1 VPHGAA
7 ARVDGGRAMSR
18 TIPALLLAVLPV
30 PAAFSQVDFSGAWDH
45 PGLFGQEDF
54 NDRGQGPEIG
64 DYLGLPL
71 NEAGMRKAETYSGS
85 WLSVPEHQCTPHP
98 AAYQLWG
105 PNTLVVDTQF
115 DAVRRVAEAI
125 RLEGTFGID
134 RIVWMDGRPHP
145 APEALHTFEG
155 FSTGHWE
162 GDSLVVETTHM
173 KAGWLRRNGT
183 PTSERARML
192 EYFTRYDDYL
202 LVTTLVDDPVYF
214 AEPFV
219 RTTEY
224 LPTERPAPV
233 LGDPFTRNDGPTFY
247 KCFPAEETTAGKYY
261 VPHYLPG
268 ENELLDEFSSKYSV
282 PRWAM
287 AVGAATMYPEFASL
301 LERSGNSSV
310 SAEPAVIPAR
320 DPAPDGIRSMYVK
333 GQIWAIFG
341 AGGNITV
348 QIGDEGV
355 LVVDTGTAEMAPEVR
370 EEIRRLAGDRPIR
383 YVITTHFHDDH
394 TGGNVVLAN
403 EPEQRAAILAHE
415 NVGLRLI
422 ESGAEAGTL
431 IMDTFY
437 GDSKEIYF
445 NGEPIEIIHVPAAH
459 TDGDSIVFFRGSDVI
474 SAGGVISTT
483 SFPSFNVGQGGSAN
497 GLLAALNRILDIT
510 VAETRGQG
518 GTIVVPGHGRLYD
531 ETDVA
536 EYRDMLTIIRD
547 RIQSAIDKG
556 ESLREVLRER
566 PALDYSGIYDASGG
580 PWTTE
585 AFIEAVYQD
594 LGGAR

>member
-1 VPHGAA
+1 MKRYELFV
-7 ARVDGGRAMSR
+7 
-18 TIPALLLAVLPV
+18 LLFVAPLTVAY
-30 PAAFSQVDFSGAWDH
+30 AQVDFTGAWDH

-64 DYLGLPL
+64 DFLGLPL
-71 NEAGMRKAETYSGS
+71 NEAGMRKAESYSGS

-98 AAYQLWG
+98 AAYQMWG
-105 PNTLVVDTQF
+105 PNTLVVNTQF
-115 DAVRRVAEAI
+115 DSVRRVAEAI
-125 RLEGTFGID
+125 RLDGTFGID

-145 APEALHTFEG
+145 VPEALHTFQG
-155 FSTGHWE
+155 YSTGRWE

-192 EYFTRYDDYL
+192 EYFTRFDDYL
-202 LVTTLVDDPVYF
+202 LVTTIVDDPVYF
-214 AEPFV
+214 AEPFI

-224 LPTERPAPV
+224 LPTDRPAPV

-247 KCFPAEETTAGKYY
+247 KCFPAEETTAGPYY

-268 ENELLDEFSSKYSV
+268 ENELLDDFSDKYAV

-287 AVGAATMYPEFASL
+287 AAGAPTMYPEFAAAI
-301 LERSGNSSV
+301 ENGDDSV
-310 SAEPAVIPAR
+310 VAPPANVPMS
-320 DPAPDGIRSMYVK
+320 DPATDRIRSMHVK
-333 GQIWAIFG
+333 GQVWAIFG

-355 LVVDTGTAEMAPEVR
+355 LVVDTGTSEMAPAVR

-383 YVITTHFHDDH
+383 YVISTHFHADH
-394 TGGNVVLAN
+394 TGGNVLLASEPDQLAAVLG
-403 EPEQRAAILAHE
+403 HE

-422 ESGAEAGTL
+422 ETGAEAGEL

-437 GDSKEIYF
+437 GDSKAIYF
-445 NGEPIEIIHVPAAH
+445 NGEAIEIIHVASAH
-459 TDGDSIVFFRGSDVI
+459 TDSDSLVFFRGSDVV

-483 SFPSFNVGQGGSAN
+483 SFPSFSAEQGGSVN

-510 VAETRGQG
+510 VAATRGQG
-518 GTIVVPGHGRLYD
+518 GTIVIPGHGRLYD

-536 EYRDMLTIIRD
+536 EYRDMLNIVRD
-547 RIQSAIDKG
+547 RIQSAIDDG
-556 ESLREVLRER
+556 DSLREVVRSR
-566 PALDYSGIYDASGG
+566 PALDYSGIYDAGSG
-580 PWTTE
+580 PWTTATFVE
-585 AFIEAVYQD
+585 AIYRD
-594 LGGAR
+594 LGGDR

>member
-1 VPHGAA
+1 MK
-7 ARVDGGRAMSR
+7 RYQWF
-18 TIPALLLAVLPV
+18 ALLLAAPAS
-30 PAAFSQVDFSGAWDH
+30 AAFAQVDFTGAWDH

-64 DYLGLPL
+64 DFLGLPL
-71 NEAGMRKAETYSGS
+71 NEAGMRKAESYSGS

-98 AAYQLWG
+98 AAYQMWG
-105 PNTLVVDTQF
+105 PNTLVVNTQF
-115 DAVRRVAEAI
+115 DSVRRAAEAI

-145 APEALHTFEG
+145 VPEALHTFQG
-155 FSTGHWE
+155 YSTGRWE

-192 EYFTRYDDYL
+192 EYFTRFDDYL
-202 LVTTLVDDPVYF
+202 LVTTIVDDPVYF
-214 AEPFV
+214 AEPFI

-247 KCFPAEETTAGKYY
+247 KCFPAEETTASKYY

-268 ENELLDEFSSKYSV
+268 ENELLDEFSEKYAV

-287 AVGAATMYPEFASL
+287 AAGAPTMYPEFAAAI
-301 LERSGNSSV
+301 ESGDHDV
-310 SAEPAVIPAR
+310 AAPPAEAPMR
-320 DPAPDGIRSMYVK
+320 DPAPEGIRSMHVK
-333 GQIWAIFG
+333 GQLWAIFG
-341 AGGNITV
+341 AGGNISV

-355 LVVDTGTAEMAPEVR
+355 LVVDAGTSATAPAVR

-383 YVITTHFHDDH
+383 YVISTHFHGDH

-403 EPEQRAAILAHE
+403 EPDQLAAVLGHE

-422 ESGAEAGTL
+422 QTSAEAGEL
-431 IMDTFY
+431 IMDAFY
-437 GDSKEIYF
+437 GESKTIYF
-445 NGEPIEIIHVPAAH
+445 NGEAIEIIHLPSAH
-459 TDGDSIVFFRGSDVI
+459 TDSDSVVFFRGSDVV

-483 SFPSFNVGQGGSAN
+483 SFPSFNIEQGGSVN

-536 EYRDMLTIIRD
+536 EYRDMLNIVRD
-547 RIQSAIDKG
+547 RIQSAIDDG
-556 ESLREVLRER
+556 DSLREVLQSR
-566 PALDYSGIYDASGG
+566 PALDYSGIYDATGG
-580 PWTTE
+580 PWTTDAFVE
-585 AFIEAVYQD
+585 AIYRD
-594 LGGAR
+594 LGGDD

>member
-1 VPHGAA
+1 MK
-7 ARVDGGRAMSR
+7 RAHW
-18 TIPALLLAVLPV
+18 LFVLILSS
-30 PAAFSQVDFSGAWDH
+30 ASTAFAQVDFTGAWDH

-105 PNTLVVDTQF
+105 PNTLWVDEEF
-115 DAVRRVAEAI
+115 DRIRRVPEAI
-125 RLEGTFGID
+125 RLDGTFGID
-134 RIVWMDGRPHP
+134 RIIWMDGRPHP

-173 KAGWLRRNGT
+173 KPGWLRRNGT
-183 PTSERARML
+183 PTSERATML
-192 EYFTRYDDYL
+192 EYFTRFDDYL
-202 LVTTLVDDPVYF
+202 LVTTVVDDPVYF
-214 AEPFV
+214 AEPFI

-224 LPTERPAPV
+224 LPTARPAQA
-233 LGDPFTRNDGPTFY
+233 LGDPFQRNDGPVFY

-268 ENELLDEFSSKYSV
+268 ENDLLDDFSAKYSV
-282 PRWAM
+282 PRWVM
-287 AVGAATMYPEFASL
+287 AAGAPTMYPSFGPL
-301 LERSGNSSV
+301 LESG
-310 SAEPAVIPAR
+310 SARPVAAPPATVPPREAG
-320 DPAPDGIRSMYVK
+320 PPGVHSMHVK
-333 GQIWAIFG
+333 GKVWAIFG

-355 LVVDTGTAEMAPEVR
+355 LVVDTGTAEMASEVR
-370 EEIRRLAGDRPIR
+370 EEIRRLAGDKPIR
-383 YVITTHFHDDH
+383 YVIVTDFHADH
-394 TGGNVVLAN
+394 TGGNVELSN
-403 EPEQRAAILAHE
+403 EPLQRAAIIAHE

-422 ESGAEAGTL
+422 EAKAEAGNL

-437 GDSKEIYF
+437 GNSKEIRF
-445 NGEPIEIIHVPAAH
+445 NGEVIQIVHLPAAH
-459 TDGDSIVFFRGSDVI
+459 TDGDSLVFFRGSDVV

-483 SFPSFNVGQGGSAN
+483 SFPRFDPEEGGSVD
-497 GLLAALNRILDIT
+497 GLIAALNRILDIT
-510 VAETRGQG
+510 VSEYRSQG
-518 GTIVVPGHGRLYD
+518 GTIVIPGDGRLYD
-531 ETDVA
+531 QADVA

-547 RIQSAIDKG
+547 RIQAEIDDGK
-556 ESLREVLRER
+556 SLAEVKQSR
-566 PALDYSGIYDASGG
+566 PALDYSGIFDASGG
-580 PWTTE
+580 PWTTDT
-585 AFIEAVYQD
+585 FIEAIYRD
-594 LGGAR
+594 LAGR

>member
-1 VPHGAA
+1 MRRLTGYCIAA
-7 ARVDGGRAMSR
+7 
-18 TIPALLLAVLPV
+18 LAPLAAGLAPF
-30 PAAFSQVDFSGAWDH
+30 PAALAQVDFTGAWDH
-45 PGLFGQEDF
+45 PGIFGQEDV

-105 PNTLVVDTQF
+105 PNTLIVTTDF
-115 DAVRRVAEAI
+115 DRVGRVADAI
-125 RLEGTFGID
+125 RLDGTFGID
-134 RIVWMDGRPHP
+134 RIVWLDGRPHP
-145 APEALHTFEG
+145 PAEALHTFEG

-162 GDSLVVETTHM
+162 GDSLVVETSHM

-183 PTSERARML
+183 PTSERAHML

-202 LVTTLVDDPVYF
+202 LVTTIVDDPVYF

-224 LPTERPAPV
+224 LPTVRPAAA
-233 LGDPFTRNDGPTFY
+233 LGDPFTRNDGPVFY
-247 KCFPAEETTAGKYY
+247 KCFPAEETTAGPGY

-268 ENELLDEFSSKYSV
+268 ENELLDDFSDKYAV

-287 AVGAATMYPEFASL
+287 AVGAATMYPDFAAR
-301 LERSGNSSV
+301 LEPNGNRNI
-310 SAEPAVIPAR
+310 AAAPAT
-320 DPAPDGIRSMYVK
+320 APPREAVADGVHSMHVK
-333 GQIWAIFG
+333 GRVWAVFG
-341 AGGNITV
+341 AGGNVTV

-355 LVVDTGTAEMAPEVR
+355 LVVDTGTAELAQSLR
-370 EEIRRLAGDRPIR
+370 DEIRRLAGDLPIR
-383 YVITTHFHDDH
+383 YVISTNFHADH
-394 TGGNVVLAN
+394 TGGNVLISE
-403 EPEQRAAILAHE
+403 EPGQRAAILAHE

-422 ESGAEAGTL
+422 ESGAEAGNL

-437 GDSKEIYF
+437 GDSKTIYF
-445 NGEPIEIIHVPAAH
+445 NGEPIEIVHLPSAH
-459 TDGDSIVFFRGSDVI
+459 TDGDSLVFFRGSDVV

-483 SFPSFNVGQGGSAN
+483 RFPSFDPAEGGSVN
-497 GLLAALNRILDIT
+497 GLIDALNRILDIT

-518 GTIVVPGHGRLYD
+518 GTIVIPGHGRLYD
-531 ETDVA
+531 EADVA

-547 RIQSAIDKG
+547 RIQAAVDRG
-556 ESLREVLRER
+556 DSLAEVLSSR
-566 PALDYSGIYDASGG
+566 PALDYAGIYGATDG
-580 PWTTE
+580 PWTT
-585 AFIEAVYQD
+585 ADFIEAIYRD

>member
-1 VPHGAA
+1 MNRLLVVLAIGTAPLSAA
-7 ARVDGGRAMSR
+7 VA
-18 TIPALLLAVLPV
+18 
-30 PAAFSQVDFSGAWDH
+30 QVDFTGAWDH

-64 DYLGLPL
+64 DFLGLPL
-71 NEAGMRKAETYSGS
+71 NEAGMRKAESYSGS

-98 AAYQLWG
+98 AAYQMWG
-105 PNTLVVDTQF
+105 PNTLVVTTQF
-115 DAVRRVAEAI
+115 EPVRRTAEAI

-134 RIVWMDGRPHP
+134 RIVWMDGRPRP
-145 APEALHTFEG
+145 APEALHTFQG
-155 FSTGHWE
+155 YSTGHWE

-192 EYFTRYDDYL
+192 EYFTRFDDYL
-202 LVTTLVDDPVYF
+202 LVTTIVDDPVYF

-224 LPTERPAPV
+224 LPTERPSPV

-268 ENELLDEFSSKYSV
+268 ENELLDEFSEKYSV

-287 AVGAATMYPEFASL
+287 AVGAATMYPEFA
-301 LERSGNSSV
+301 ERLAPGGSANIE
-310 SAEPAVIPAR
+310 AEPALAPAR
-320 DPAPDGIRSMYVK
+320 EPEPAGIRSMHVK
-333 GQIWAIFG
+333 GKVWAIFG

-355 LVVDTGTAEMAPEVR
+355 LVVDTGTTELAGAVR
-370 EEIRRLAGDRPIR
+370 EEIRRLSGDRPIR
-383 YVITTHFHDDH
+383 YVIATHFHADH
-394 TGGNVVLAN
+394 TGGNVLLSD
-403 EPEQRAAILAHE
+403 ERDQRAAVLAHE

-422 ESGAEAGTL
+422 ETGAEAGNL

-437 GDSKEIYF
+437 GDSKAIYF

-459 TDGDSIVFFRGSDVI
+459 TDGDSLVFFRGSDVI
-474 SAGGVISTT
+474 SAGGVISST
-483 SFPSFNVGQGGSAN
+483 SFPSFDAGQGGSAA
-497 GLLAALNRILDIT
+497 GLLAALNRILEIT

-536 EYRDMLTIIRD
+536 EYRDMLTIVSD
-547 RIQSAIDKG
+547 RIRSAVDDG
-556 ESLREVLRER
+556 DSLREVMQAR

-585 AFIEAVYQD
+585 TFVEAIYRD
-594 LGGAR
+594 LGGSR